1 MAFRHSDN
9 PIHCSTVQGVEVGTA
24 LASVTSIFADETTPS
39 YASVNEPGRDFSGY
53 YLGLDTKQMQYSGE
67 LYLMLLVT

>member
-1 MAFRHSDN
+1 MAFPHRDN
-9 PIHCSTVQGVEVGTA
+9 PIYCSTVQGVEVVTA
-24 LASVTSIFADETTPS
+24 LASVTSIFADGTTPS